1 MTIAVFHKLLVIF
14 GTIAIGWI
22 AIRGRW
28 FGRDNDGAALSR
40 ALGDAA
46 MTIFVPALLF
56 RTMARL
62 DLAAMPWRVAQA
74 YFIPTVLLAL
84 LIYGWLHH
92 RVRHAARSGAPAAPI
107 PTPPAAPAI
116 RTLAATYGNGVQLG
130 IPFAAAL
137 FGEAGLAIHLALV
150 SLHGVILLTL
160 ITVLAELELA
170 RTAPA
175 TTLLDTLR
183 KTLRNTLIHPV
194 VLPVVAG
201 LLWNM
206 LGFGLHP
213 LVDTML
219 AGLGVAVVP
228 LCLVAIGM
236 TLAVHGVRGKLGDAL
251 RLSALKLL
259 LLPLL
264 VLATARWGFGLDGL
278 ALKVAVM
285 MAALPAGTNALIF
298 AQRYRSLE
306 PEATAVIV
314 ISTALFALSAT
325 AWLTLLAQL
334 A

>member
-1 MTIAVFHKLLVIF
+1 MTAAVFHKLLVIF
-14 GTIAIGWI
+14 GTLAIGWVS
-22 AIRGRW
+22 IRLRW

-40 ALGDAA
+40 AIGDAA

-74 YFIPTVLLAL
+74 YFMPTVLLAL
-84 LIYGWLHH
+84 LVYGWLHH
-92 RVRHAARSGAPAAPI
+92 RVRVAARSGA
-107 PTPPAAPAI
+107 TSGQLPAAPAI

-175 TTLLDTLR
+175 TTLRDTLH

-201 LLWNM
+201 LLWNL

-213 LVDTML
+213 LLDTML

-264 VLATARWGFGLDGL
+264 VLVTARWGFGLDGL

-298 AQRYRSLE
+298 AQRYRTLE

-314 ISTALFALSAT
+314 ISTALFALTAT
-325 AWLTLLAQL
+325 AWLMLLAQL